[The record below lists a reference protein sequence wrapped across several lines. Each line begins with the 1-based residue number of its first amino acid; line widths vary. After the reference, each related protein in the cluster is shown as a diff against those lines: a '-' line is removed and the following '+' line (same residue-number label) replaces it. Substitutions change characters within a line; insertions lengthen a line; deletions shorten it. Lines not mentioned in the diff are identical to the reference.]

1 MSLSS
6 LKLKNMHLWLKKI
19 ACPLWDEIIRL
30 IFTSFQKK
38 NEILNFEYS
47 WSWFW
52 HMKNQNGGR
61 KTQTLLQQIKFKN
74 QKTSYQKQYK
84 FKKWSEIFRG
94 WNKINTYKYLYSEAI
109 CQMLKRNKDFS
120 GKKKILREFIIG
132 GPVWKKNVNK
142 FLREKKNDIDGNSDK

>member
-94 WNKINTYKYLYSEAI
+94 WSKINTYKYLYSEAI

-120 GKKKILREFIIG
+120 GKKKFWENSSLVDQSG
-132 GPVWKKNVNK
+132 KKMLTNFWGRRK
-142 FLREKKNDIDGNSDK
+142 MI